1 MKKVL
6 LLLVALGLLLFAAC
20 AEKKVA
26 TQQDEAMQPEET
38 TEVAEEPITPVQDE
52 QVTEASKPMDM
63 ESQAETAADILKNDV
78 HFDFDR
84 YDIKGEDKA
93 NLKKIA
99 DWLIANGG
107 VNVMVEGH
115 CDERG
120 TNEYNLGLGERR
132 ANAAKSYLMTLGV
145 SSSRVRTVSYGE
157 ERALCTQSNE
167 SCWWRNRRAH
177 FEVAN

>member
-6 LLLVALGLLLFAAC
+6 LLLIALGLLFAC

-26 TQQDEAMQPEET
+26 TMQEEEMEQPQET
-38 TEVAEEPITPVQDE
+38 TVSEEPITPVQE
-52 QVTEASKPMDM
+52 EPVQVSKPMEM
-63 ESQAETAADILKNDV
+63 EAPAQTAADVLSSDV

-84 YDIKGEDKA
+84 YDIKADDKA

-107 VNVMVEGH
+107 VNVVVEGH

-132 ANAAKSYLMTLGV
+132 SNAVKSYLMTLGV
-145 SSSRVRTVSYGE
+145 SSSRVKTVSYGE
-157 ERALCTQSNE
+157 ERPLCSQSSE
-167 SCWWRNRRAH
+167 GCWWKNRRAH
-177 FEVAN
+177 FEVAK

>member
-6 LLLVALGLLLFAAC
+6 LLLIALGLLFAC

-26 TQQDEAMQPEET
+26 TMQEEEMKQPEEKA
-38 TEVAEEPITPVQDE
+38 VSEEPITPMQEE
-52 QVTEASKPMDM
+52 QVQEASKPMEM
-63 ESQAETAADILKNDV
+63 EAPAQTAADVLSNDV

-84 YDIKGEDKA
+84 YDIKADDKA

-107 VNVMVEGH
+107 VNVVVEGN

-132 ANAAKSYLMTLGV
+132 ANAVKSYLMTLGV
-145 SSSRVRTVSYGE
+145 SSSRVKTVSYGE
-157 ERALCTQSNE
+157 ERPLCTQHNE
-167 SCWWRNRRAH
+167 GCWWKNRRAH
-177 FEVAN
+177 FEVAK

>member
-6 LLLVALGLLLFAAC
+6 LLLIALGLLFAC

-26 TQQDEAMQPEET
+26 TMQEQEMEQPQET
-38 TEVAEEPITPVQDE
+38 MVKEEPIVPVQE
-52 QVTEASKPMDM
+52 EPVQQEVAKPMEM
-63 ESQAETAADILKNDV
+63 EAPAESAAEILSNDI

-84 YDIKGEDKA
+84 YDIKADDKA

-99 DWLIANGG
+99 DWLIANS
-107 VNVMVEGH
+107 NVKVAIEGH

-132 ANAAKSYLMTLGV
+132 ANAAKSYLMSVGV
-145 SSSRVRTVSYGE
+145 SSARMKTVSYGE
-157 ERALCTQSNE
+157 ERPLCTQSAE
-167 SCWWRNRRAH
+167 SCWWKNRRAH